1 MEGIIFG
8 IVALVLLM
16 IGVPI
21 GFSLSI
27 AILALLAYNP
37 ILPTTFVAQ
46 SMYSSLDSFTMLAI
60 PAFLLAG
67 AVMESGGLSKRL
79 INVAN
84 LFVGNSP
91 GGLGNVAILACVF
104 FGAISGSSPAT
115 VAAIG
120 MIMIPQM
127 VKYGY
132 SLDYATA
139 LIAVSGGLGVIV
151 PPSIP
156 MILYGVA
163 NSVSIG
169 GLFMAGIGP
178 AALLALLLMATN
190 TYLCKKKGYLGTGEK
205 LTWTR
210 FKAVMKDSVWALIM
224 PVIILGGIY
233 SGVFTATESAVVAL
247 FYGIIVGLF
256 VYKELSLKGIWKT
269 FFDNTSFL
277 GGMMLVFAPVAALG
291 SVLVYLGF
299 TDALADLLFSFST
312 DANVVM
318 FLMIIIMFFIGMFVN
333 TTPCIVILSPIFLQ
347 IVSKVGVGAMHFG
360 ILMVLYQELA
370 FITPPVCPNMFVA
383 SSISGLPIEKIVKQS
398 FPFMLATLVV
408 ILLCTYIP
416 GIVLT
421 LPKALGLMS

>member
-1 MEGIIFG
+1 MEGAIFG
-8 IVALVLLM
+8 AVALVLLL

-27 AILALLAYNP
+27 AILSLLAYNP

-84 LFVGNSP
+84 LFVGNTP

-120 MIMIPQM
+120 MIMVPQM
-127 VKYGY
+127 VKNGY
-132 SLDYATA
+132 SIQYATG
-139 LIAVSGGLGVIV
+139 LIAVSGGLGVVV

-163 NSVSIG
+163 NNVSIG
-169 GLFMAGIGP
+169 GLFIAGIGP
-178 AALLALLLMATN
+178 AALLSVLLMVTN
-190 TYLCKKKGYLGTGEK
+190 MIIAARRGYHGTGEK
-205 LTWTR
+205 LTWHR
-210 FKAVMKDSVWALIM
+210 AVAVMKDSIWAIFM
-224 PVIILGGIY
+224 PIIILGGIY
-233 SGVFTATESAVVAL
+233 SGIFTATESAVVAL
-247 FYGIIVGLF
+247 LYGVIVGLF
-256 VYKELSLKGIWKT
+256 VYKEATLKSIWKI
-269 FFDNTSFL
+269 FYNNTAFL

-291 SVLVYLGF
+291 SILVYLGF
-299 TDALADLLFSFST
+299 TDALANLLFSIST
-312 DANVVM
+312 NANIVM
-318 FLMIIIMFFIGMFVN
+318 MMMIIIMFFIGMFVN

-347 IVSKVGVGAMHFG
+347 IVSKVGIDAMHFG

-370 FITPPVCPNMFVA
+370 FVTPPVCPNMFVA
-383 SSISGLPIEKIVKQS
+383 SSISGLSLEKIVKEAL
-398 FPFMLATLVV
+398 PFMITTLITILA
-408 ILLCTYIP
+408 CTYLP
-416 GIVLT
+416 ALVLG
-421 LPKALGLMS
+421 LPKLFGYI